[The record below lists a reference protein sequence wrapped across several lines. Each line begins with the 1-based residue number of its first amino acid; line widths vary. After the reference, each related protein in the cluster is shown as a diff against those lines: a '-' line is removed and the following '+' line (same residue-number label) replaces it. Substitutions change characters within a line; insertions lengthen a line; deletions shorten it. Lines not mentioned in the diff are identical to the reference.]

1 MIFDCERDRVLG
13 LDRFS
18 MTVLQD
24 CWDIVKGHLMGVFGE
39 FFESGVVNLCTNAS
53 FISLIPK
60 KEKLVKIGDFRPTSL
75 ITYHYKILGKVLS
88 KRLRDVLSDS
98 ISTTQGTFVQGRQIL
113 DMVLVA
119 NEVVEEYRGLKK
131 EGIIF

>member
-24 CWDIVKGHLMGVFGE
+24 CWDIVKGDLMGVFGE

-60 KEKLVKIGDFRPTSL
+60 KEKLVKIGDFKPISL

-98 ISTTQGTFVQGRQIL
+98 ISTTQGSFVQGR
-113 DMVLVA
+113 
-119 NEVVEEYRGLKK
+119 
-131 EGIIF
+131 